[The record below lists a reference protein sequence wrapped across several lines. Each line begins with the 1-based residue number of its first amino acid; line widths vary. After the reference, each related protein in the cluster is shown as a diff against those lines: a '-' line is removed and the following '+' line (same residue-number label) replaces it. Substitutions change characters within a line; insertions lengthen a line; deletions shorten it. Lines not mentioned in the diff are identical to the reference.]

1 MRASRGTV
9 RRAFQDLFNTVCPL
23 HPLAA
28 TTTAPKQQKSR
39 LFPSQTSSSPKP
51 KKITR
56 SEAKKEEELNTFT
69 KLTVD
74 YLNNKHAD
82 IEPEPSPK
90 TYYCEYANLRNTPG
104 RCVEPDT
111 ETQTLAL
118 IDEVA
123 DAPPRP
129 NVTSWFH
136 IEGVNDA
143 VLREFFARVKLNTG
157 APSNGGA
164 RRGGGKNGDDAV
176 ALFFKRHREPRLRF
190 FGTHMYVAM
199 QLLDRN
205 DSEGDIPM
213 VSDQQVSA
221 LFIPNRR
228 ILLTVSEYAS
238 PGTDFDRMRETL
250 VQGSS
255 ACNHPNA
262 DATLLLAVLA
272 DKFMEDSFPL
282 AEELGDYLELLA
294 HALIMKP
301 GLRYNIPAD
310 KVRTELWRM
319 RRFALR
325 TRRLTEIL
333 AEDPLQLFENARF
346 RSFVAVVERQSSSL
360 AELCGM
366 HNERCGDIMSRIEV
380 HQTHKTNETLFTLTI
395 LTALI
400 IPVQFLTGVYG
411 MNFENMPE
419 LRTTYGYYVFWAAV
433 PTLCTFTYL
442 MLRRKGLIEDDS
454 DIRITQL
461 MPTEVVSAVSFI
473 SKRAKRRM
481 RQVGVGAAYVA
492 GGMAK
497 GAKKAGGAVH
507 VTIKSASPRFSGSG
521 GGGGSSTPPTPKDA
535 SA

>member
-1 MRASRGTV
+1 M
-9 RRAFQDLFNTVCPL
+9 
-23 HPLAA
+23 
-28 TTTAPKQQKSR
+28 
-39 LFPSQTSSSPKP
+39 
-51 KKITR
+51 
-56 SEAKKEEELNTFT
+56 
-69 KLTVD
+69 
-74 YLNNKHAD
+74 
-82 IEPEPSPK
+82 
-90 TYYCEYANLRNTPG
+90 YYSEYANLRNTPG
-104 RCVEPDT
+104 RLVEP
-111 ETQTLAL
+111 ETDEEVLAL
-118 IDEVA
+118 FDEVA

-129 NVTSWFH
+129 NVVSWFH
-136 IEGVNDA
+136 VEGVNDA
-143 VLREFFARVKLNTG
+143 VIREFFVKMKLRLG
-157 APSNGGA
+157 PSGN
-164 RRGGGKNGDDAV
+164 GGGKATRKGDDAV

-190 FGTHMYVAM
+190 FGTHMYLAM

-213 VSDQQVSA
+213 VSDQQVSV
-221 LFIPNRR
+221 LFVPNRR
-228 ILLTVSEYAS
+228 LVLTVSEYAS
-238 PGTDFDRMRETL
+238 PGTDFDRLREQL

-333 AEDPLQLFENARF
+333 QEDPLQLFENARF
-346 RSFVAVVERQSSSL
+346 QSFMAVVERQAQSL
-360 AELCGM
+360 AELCHM
-366 HNERCGDIMSRIEV
+366 YNERCGNIISRIEV
-380 HQTHKTNETLFTLTI
+380 HQTTKTNETLFTLTI
-395 LTALI
+395 ITALI

-454 DIRITQL
+454 DIRIAQL
-461 MPTEVVSAVSFI
+461 MPAEVVSAVSFI
-473 SKRAKRRM
+473 SKRAKRTVRAA
-481 RQVGVGAAYVA
+481 GAGAAKVA
-492 GGMAK
+492 ASGAK
-497 GAKKAGGAVH
+497 AAKGVATGAKKAGTAVS
-507 VTIKSASPRFSGSG
+507 VTIKSASPRFSG
-521 GGGGSSTPPTPKDA
+521 GGGSGSGSGSSSMPPTPKNA
-535 SA
+535 A

>member
-1 MRASRGTV
+1 
-9 RRAFQDLFNTVCPL
+9 
-23 HPLAA
+23 
-28 TTTAPKQQKSR
+28 
-39 LFPSQTSSSPKP
+39 
-51 KKITR
+51 
-56 SEAKKEEELNTFT
+56 
-69 KLTVD
+69 
-74 YLNNKHAD
+74 
-82 IEPEPSPK
+82 
-90 TYYCEYANLRNTPG
+90 
-104 RCVEPDT
+104 
-111 ETQTLAL
+111 
-118 IDEVA
+118 
-123 DAPPRP
+123 
-129 NVTSWFH
+129 VTSWFH
-136 IEGVNDA
+136 IEGVNDT
-143 VLREFFARVKLNTG
+143 VLREFFARMKLNTG

-238 PGTDFDRMRETL
+238 PGTDFDRLRETL

-346 RSFVAVVERQSSSL
+346 QSFVAVVERQSSSL

-366 HNERCGDIMSRIEV
+366 HIEV

-521 GGGGSSTPPTPKDA
+521 GGGGLVHAADA
-535 SA
+535 QGRVGVECSVNLSVVSVIFF